1 MARSLSS
8 QKRLRQNR
16 VRAARNS
23 VRKHQIKTAIR
34 KVNDAILERNVEAAE
49 KTFREAVRFLD
60 CNSNRNTIHK
70 NTAARRKSRLAKR
83 INALKAAGK

>member
-8 QKRLRQNR
+8 LKRLRQNR

-23 VRKHQIKTAIR
+23 ARKSQIKTAIR
-34 KVNDAILERNVEAAE
+34 KVNDAILERNVETAE

-60 CNSNRNTIHK
+60 CNSDRKTIHK

>member
-23 VRKHQIKTAIR
+23 TRKSQIKTAIR
-34 KVNDAILERNVEAAE
+34 KVNDAILERNVETAE

-60 CNSNRNTIHK
+60 RNSNRKTIHK
-70 NTAARRKSRLAKR
+70 NTAARRKSRMAKR

>member
-16 VRAARNS
+16 VRAARNNA
-23 VRKHQIKTAIR
+23 RKSQIKTAIR
-34 KVNDAILERNVEAAE
+34 KVNDAILDRNVEAAE
-49 KTFREAVRFLD
+49 KALREASRHLD
-60 CNSNRNTIHK
+60 CNSDRNTIHK

-83 INALKAAGK
+83 INALRAANK